1 MSSVDFTDIPA
12 YTDTNILDNQQ
23 LHVGGG
29 VSGNANVT
37 ASPDAVKVLRLAALI
52 ILVSVALLWLGAITF
67 KG

>member
-1 MSSVDFTDIPA
+1 MSAVDFTDIPA

-29 VSGNANVT
+29 VGGNASVT

-52 ILVSVALLWLGAITF
+52 VLVSVALLWLGAITF